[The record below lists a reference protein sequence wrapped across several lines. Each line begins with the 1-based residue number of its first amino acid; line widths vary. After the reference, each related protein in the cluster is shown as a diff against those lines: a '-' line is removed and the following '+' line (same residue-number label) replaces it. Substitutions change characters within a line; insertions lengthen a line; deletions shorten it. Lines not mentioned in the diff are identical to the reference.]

1 MTPKPPEHYES
12 IIAALRRLRAGVL
25 ENKPLVDLIDAEQ
38 GLMAVTLRIALIRSI
53 PESVGTEYRTLEGY
67 NEYPGMT
74 AQTTATWIAR
84 AIKKQRSLLANARGR
99 VR

>member
-1 MTPKPPEHYES
+1 MTSKTPEHYES

-25 ENKPLVDLIDAEQ
+25 KNEALVDLIEAEQ

-53 PESVGTEYRTLEGY
+53 PDSVGTEYRTIEGY
-67 NEYPGMT
+67 NGYPGMT
-74 AQTTATWIAR
+74 AQTTATWISR
-84 AIKKQRSLLANARGR
+84 ATKKQRALLTAARGR